1 MKTPP
6 SYVSTSCSSNAAIFR
21 EYRHWPC
28 ANPGPVPTTPV
39 TPPMALPG
47 PSRSYSAVRRGD
59 NWLDAPSPPT
69 SHELPSPHT
78 PWQMDITQHRNYLFV
93 KSLPE
98 EEAACSQEFYQLE
111 MKSSQS
117 PSIRRHRANVRE
129 HSKHRYIQP
138 SCMAAERGLCARL
151 PPSFGHYT
159 ALNIVGKDPTDQ
171 STSWMSTTD
180 EPSDHEPMFSQS
192 SPCLATSILQDPLH
206 FSHAWGHAARKYF
219 SKTLQTLWSLANVR
233 AASTMACYVAHSMRW
248 TNFNFC
254 NMASYKV
261 SQWFERWDAFWRC
274 LTSERSDWV
283 RTDHI
288 AQFSLTATLHIAWIT
303 APPNWALR
311 HEFSS
316 LLLMS
321 STPSSLHPSFVIG
334 CFLLVGIPHCLLTR
348 KFAQNFIPCP
358 SPWVLPDMDCID
370 FHSV

>member
-59 NWLDAPSPPT
+59 NWVDAPSPPT

-93 KSLPE
+93 KSLPQEAE
-98 EEAACSQEFYQLE
+98 EAAACSQEFLSELE

-117 PSIRRHRANVRE
+117 PSIRRQRANVRE

-192 SPCLATSILQDPLH
+192 SPCLADPLH
-206 FSHAWGHAARKYF
+206 FSQR
-219 SKTLQTLWSLANVR
+219 
-233 AASTMACYVAHSMRW
+233 AST
-248 TNFNFC
+248 
-254 NMASYKV
+254 
-261 SQWFERWDAFWRC
+261 
-274 LTSERSDWV
+274 
-283 RTDHI
+283 
-288 AQFSLTATLHIAWIT
+288 
-303 APPNWALR
+303 
-311 HEFSS
+311 
-316 LLLMS
+316 
-321 STPSSLHPSFVIG
+321 
-334 CFLLVGIPHCLLTR
+334 FLKHYIPLKPGQCM
-348 KFAQNFIPCP
+348 C
-358 SPWVLPDMDCID
+358 C
-370 FHSV
+370 